1 MIALDTNVLVRYL
14 TQDDDQQA
22 QAARRLIESLGPR
35 LLGFVSREVILE
47 LVWVLGGSYG
57 FSRDQIA
64 STLENLVGG
73 AELVVEEAQ
82 DVIRSANAMRRGGA
96 EFSDRMIRAAA
107 IRSGADTVHTFD
119 KTFAQLPGVIEITQL
134 N

>member
-14 TQDDDQQA
+14 TRDDDRQA
-22 QAARRLIESLGPR
+22 LAARQLIGTLGPGR
-35 LLGFVSREVILE
+35 LGFVSREVTLE
-47 LVWVLGGSYG
+47 LVWVLGSTYG
-57 FSRDQIA
+57 YSRDQVA
-64 STLENLVGG
+64 STLEDLVGG

-82 DVIRSANAMRRGGA
+82 DVIRASNAMRSGGA

-119 KTFAQLPGVIEITQL
+119 KTFAQLPGVMEITQL